1 MDKELIIKNGR
12 QTFEIEIDAMRRA
25 MNSLDDSFAKAVE
38 IILGCKGRVVVIGMG
53 KSGLI
58 GKKIAATLASTGTPA
73 FFMHPAEGMHGDLGM
88 LVKGDVVIGISNSGE
103 TEEMK
108 VLLPLI
114 KRLGSKL
121 IAIVGKK
128 DSTLGRE
135 SDCILDASI
144 EKEACPLNLAPT
156 ASTTVALALGDALA
170 VALVECRGF
179 KAEDFAMFHPSGSLG
194 KRLLTTVDD
203 LMHKGSEVPKVYESD
218 TVEKAVQEIN
228 EKKFGCTAV
237 MNDKNELTGII
248 TDGDLRR
255 ALTKYNTV
263 QNLKVLDIMTHN
275 PKMIKK
281 HELAAKALH
290 IMEEYKISSLFII
303 DNNKTPEGILH
314 FQDLLKYGLV

>member
-1 MDKELIIKNGR
+1 MDRELIIQNGR
-12 QTFEIEIDAMRRA
+12 QTFEIEIDAMKKA
-25 MNSLDDSFAKAVE
+25 MNSLGESFAEAVE

-88 LVKGDVVIGISNSGE
+88 LVKGDVIIGISNSGE

-128 DSTLGRE
+128 DSTLGRA

-203 LMHKGSEVPKVYESD
+203 LMHRGDTVPKVYEND
-218 TVEKAVQEIN
+218 TVEKAVKEIN

-237 MNDKNELTGII
+237 INEKYELTGII

-255 ALTKYNTV
+255 ALTKYNTL
-263 QNLKVLDIMTHN
+263 QGLKAADIMTYN

-281 HELAAKALH
+281 DELAAKALH

-303 DNNKTPEGILH
+303 DDNKNPEGLLH

>member
-1 MDKELIIKNGR
+1 MDNKDIINFGIN
-12 QTFEIEIDAMRRA
+12 TFQIEIDAMKKA
-25 MNSLDDSFAKAVE
+25 MNSLSESFAQAVN

-53 KSGLI
+53 KSGII

-103 TEEMK
+103 TDEMK

-121 IAIVGKK
+121 IAIVGKA

-135 SDCILDASI
+135 SDCILDASV

-156 ASTTVALALGDALA
+156 ASTTVALAIGDALA

-194 KRLLTTVDD
+194 KRLLTTVND
-203 LMHKGSEVPKVYESD
+203 LMHTGDALPVVNEND
-218 TVEKAVQEIN
+218 TVENAVKEIN

-237 MNDKNELTGII
+237 VNNDNKLTGII

-255 ALTKYNTV
+255 AISKYSSIH
-263 QNLKVLDIMTHN
+263 QLKVSEIMTHT
-275 PKMIKK
+275 PKMIMKY
-281 HELAAKALH
+281 ELAAKALH

-303 DNNKTPEGILH
+303 DKEHHPEGIIH
-314 FQDLLKYGLV
+314 FQDLLKFGLV

>member
-1 MDKELIIKNGR
+1 MDRELIIQNGR
-12 QTFEIEIDAMRRA
+12 QTFAIEIDAMKKA
-25 MNSLDDSFAKAVE
+25 MNSLGESFAEAVE

-53 KSGLI
+53 KSGII

-88 LVKGDVVIGISNSGE
+88 LVKGDVIIGISNSGE

-128 DSTLGRE
+128 NSTLGRA

-203 LMHKGSEVPKVYESD
+203 LMHRGDTVPKVYEND
-218 TVEKAVQEIN
+218 TVEKAVKEIN

-237 MNDKNELTGII
+237 INEKYELTGII

-255 ALTKYNTV
+255 ALTKYNSL
-263 QNLKVLDIMTHN
+263 QDLKAVDIMTYN

-281 HELAAKALH
+281 DELAAKALH

-303 DNNKTPEGILH
+303 DDNKNPEGLLH
-314 FQDLLKYGLV
+314 FQDLLRYGLV

>member
-1 MDKELIIKNGR
+1 MDRKTIIKNGK
-12 QTFEIEIDAMRRA
+12 QTFEIEIDAMKKA
-25 MNSLDDSFAKAVE
+25 MNSLGESFAEAVE

-88 LVKGDVVIGISNSGE
+88 LVKGDVIIGISNSGE

-121 IAIVGKK
+121 ISIVGRA

-144 EKEACPLNLAPT
+144 DKEACPLNLAPT
-156 ASTTVALALGDALA
+156 ASTTVALAIGDALA

-203 LMHKGSEVPKVYESD
+203 IMHKVSEVPVINEND
-218 TVEKAVQEIN
+218 IVEKAVEEIN
-228 EKKFGCTAV
+228 NKKFGCTAV
-237 MNDKNELTGII
+237 INDNKELVGII

-255 ALTKYNTV
+255 AITKYSVINS
-263 QNLKVLDIMTHN
+263 LKVSEIMTCN

-281 HELAAKALH
+281 NELAAKALH
-290 IMEEYKISSLFII
+290 IMEEFKISSLFII
-303 DNNKTPEGILH
+303 DENKTPEGIIH
-314 FQDLLKYGLV
+314 FQDLLQYGLV

>member
-1 MDKELIIKNGR
+1 MDKELIIKNGK
-12 QTFEIEIDAMRRA
+12 QTFEIEIKAMKRA

-203 LMHKGSEVPKVYESD
+203 LMHKGNEVPKVYESD

-228 EKKFGCTAV
+228 EKRFGCTAV

-263 QNLKVLDIMTHN
+263 QNLKVSDIMTHN

>member
-12 QTFEIEIDAMRRA
+12 QTFEIEIEAMKRA
-25 MNSLDDSFAKAVE
+25 MNSLDNSFAKAVE

-203 LMHKGSEVPKVYESD
+203 LMHKGNEVPKVYESD

-263 QNLKVLDIMTHN
+263 QNLKVSDIMTHN

>member
-12 QTFEIEIDAMRRA
+12 QTFEIEIEAMKRA

-135 SDCILDASI
+135 SDCILNASI

-203 LMHKGSEVPKVYESD
+203 LMHKGNEVPKVYESN

-228 EKKFGCTAV
+228 EKRFGCTAV

-263 QNLKVLDIMTHN
+263 QNLKVSDIMTHN

>member
-1 MDKELIIKNGR
+1 MDKELIVKNGK
-12 QTFEIEIDAMRRA
+12 QTFEIEIDAMKKA
-25 MNSLDDSFAKAVE
+25 MNSLGDSFAEAVQ

-88 LVKGDVVIGISNSGE
+88 LVKGDVIIGISNSGE

-194 KRLLTTVDD
+194 KRLLTTVSD
-203 LMHKGSEVPKVYESD
+203 LMHVGNEVPIIYETD

-228 EKKFGCTAV
+228 EKRFGCTAII
-237 MNDKNELTGII
+237 NDKQELTGII

-255 ALTKYNTV
+255 SLAKYNTIN
-263 QNLKVLDIMTHN
+263 NLTAKDIMTYN

-281 HELAAKALH
+281 YELAAKALH

-303 DNNKTPEGILH
+303 DDNKNPEGILH

>member
-1 MDKELIIKNGR
+1 MDKELIIKNGK
-12 QTFEIEIDAMRRA
+12 QTFEIEIDAMKKA
-25 MNSLDDSFAKAVE
+25 MNSLGDSFAEAVQ

-88 LVKGDVVIGISNSGE
+88 LVKGDVIIGISNSGE

-194 KRLLTTVDD
+194 KRLLTTVSD
-203 LMHKGSEVPKVYESD
+203 LMHVGNEVPIIYETD
-218 TVEKAVQEIN
+218 TAEKAVQEIN
-228 EKKFGCTAV
+228 EKRFGCTAII
-237 MNDKNELTGII
+237 NDKQELTGII

-255 ALTKYNTV
+255 SLAKYNTIN
-263 QNLKVLDIMTHN
+263 NLTAKDIMTYN

-303 DNNKTPEGILH
+303 DDNKNPEGILH

>member
-1 MDKELIIKNGR
+1 MEQELIIENGK
-12 QTFEIEIDAMRRA
+12 QTFKIEIEAMQRA
-25 MNSLDDSFAKAVE
+25 MNSLDSNFANAVN

-114 KRLGSKL
+114 KRLDSKL

-128 DSTLGRE
+128 DSTLGRA

-203 LMHKGSEVPKVYESD
+203 IMHKGDDVPKVHENDTSD
-218 TVEKAVQEIN
+218 KVVNEIN
-228 EKKFGCTAV
+228 IKKFGCTAV
-237 MNDKNELTGII
+237 INDNNELVGII

-255 ALTKYNTV
+255 ALTKYGNV
-263 QNLKVLDIMTHN
+263 ANLKASDIMTHN

-281 HELAAKALH
+281 DELAAKALH

-303 DNNKTPEGILH
+303 DTRKYPEGILH
-314 FQDLLKYGLV
+314 FQDLLQFGLV

>member
-12 QTFEIEIDAMRRA
+12 QTFEIEIEAMKRA

-114 KRLGSKL
+114 KRLDSKL

-203 LMHKGSEVPKVYESD
+203 LMHKGNEVPKVYESD

-263 QNLKVLDIMTHN
+263 QNLKVSDIMTHN

>member
-12 QTFEIEIDAMRRA
+12 QTFEIEIEAMKRA

-114 KRLGSKL
+114 KRLDSKL

-203 LMHKGSEVPKVYESD
+203 LMHKGNEVPKVYESD

-228 EKKFGCTAV
+228 EKRFGCTAV

-263 QNLKVLDIMTHN
+263 QNLKVSDIMTHN

>member
-1 MDKELIIKNGR
+1 MNNQEIVNFGLNTLK
-12 QTFEIEIDAMRRA
+12 IEIDALKKTMSKLSD
-25 MNSLDDSFAKAVE
+25 NFALAVN
-38 IILGCKGRVVVIGMG
+38 IILECKGRVVVIGMG
-53 KSGLI
+53 KSGII

-103 TEEMK
+103 TDEMK

-121 IAIVGKK
+121 IAIVGKT
-128 DSTLGRE
+128 DSTLGKE
-135 SDCILDASI
+135 SDCILDASV

-156 ASTTVALALGDALA
+156 ASTTVALAIGDALA

-194 KRLLTTVDD
+194 KRLLTTVSD
-203 LMHKGSEVPKVYESD
+203 LMHTGEKLPIINQND
-218 TVEKAVQEIN
+218 TVEKAIIEIN
-228 EKKFGCTAV
+228 NKKFGCTAV
-237 MNDKNELTGII
+237 VDDNNKLVGII

-255 ALTKYNTV
+255 AISKYSSIN
-263 QNLKVLDIMTHN
+263 QLKVYEIMTHN
-275 PKMIKK
+275 PKMIVKY
-281 HELAAKALH
+281 ELAAKALH

-303 DNNKTPEGILH
+303 DKNQHPDGIIH
-314 FQDLLKYGLV
+314 FQDLLKFGLV

>member
-12 QTFEIEIDAMRRA
+12 QTFEIEIEAMKRA

-203 LMHKGSEVPKVYESD
+203 LMHKGNEVPKVYESD

-228 EKKFGCTAV
+228 EKRFGCTAV

-263 QNLKVLDIMTHN
+263 QNLKVSDIMTHN

>member
-1 MDKELIIKNGR
+1 MAKKTIIKNGK
-12 QTFEIEIDAMRRA
+12 QTFEIEIDAMKKA
-25 MNSLDDSFAKAVE
+25 MNSLGESFAEAVE

-88 LVKGDVVIGISNSGE
+88 LVKGDVIIGISNSGE

-121 IAIVGKK
+121 ISIVGRA

-144 EKEACPLNLAPT
+144 DKEACPLNLAPT
-156 ASTTVALALGDALA
+156 ASTTVALAIGDALA

-203 LMHKGSEVPKVYESD
+203 IMHKGSEVPVINEND
-218 TVEKAVQEIN
+218 IVEKAVEEIN
-228 EKKFGCTAV
+228 NKKFGCTAV
-237 MNDKNELTGII
+237 INDNKELVGII

-255 ALTKYNTV
+255 AITKYSVINS
-263 QNLKVLDIMTHN
+263 LKVSEIMTCN

-281 HELAAKALH
+281 NELAAKALH
-290 IMEEYKISSLFII
+290 IMEEFKISSLFII
-303 DNNKTPEGILH
+303 DENKTPEGIIH
-314 FQDLLKYGLV
+314 FQDLLQYGLV

>member
-1 MDKELIIKNGR
+1 MDRKTIIKNGK
-12 QTFEIEIDAMRRA
+12 QTFEIEIDAMKKA
-25 MNSLDDSFAKAVE
+25 MNSLGESFAEAVE

-88 LVKGDVVIGISNSGE
+88 LVKGDVIIGISNSGE

-121 IAIVGKK
+121 ISIVGRA

-144 EKEACPLNLAPT
+144 DKEACPLNLAPT
-156 ASTTVALALGDALA
+156 ASTTVALAIGDALA

-203 LMHKGSEVPKVYESD
+203 IMHKGSEVPVINEND
-218 TVEKAVQEIN
+218 IVEKAVEEIN
-228 EKKFGCTAV
+228 NKKFGCTAV
-237 MNDKNELTGII
+237 INDNKELVGII

-255 ALTKYNTV
+255 AITKYSVINS
-263 QNLKVLDIMTHN
+263 LKVSEIMTCN

-281 HELAAKALH
+281 NELEAKALH
-290 IMEEYKISSLFII
+290 IMEEFKISSLFII
-303 DNNKTPEGILH
+303 DENKTPEGIIH
-314 FQDLLKYGLV
+314 FQDLLQYGLV

>member
-1 MDKELIIKNGR
+1 MDKELIVKNGK
-12 QTFEIEIDAMRRA
+12 QTFEIEIDAMKKA
-25 MNSLDDSFAKAVE
+25 MNSLGDSFAEAVQ

-88 LVKGDVVIGISNSGE
+88 LVKGDVIIGISNSGE

-194 KRLLTTVDD
+194 KRLLTTVSD
-203 LMHKGSEVPKVYESD
+203 LMHVGNEVPIIYETD

-228 EKKFGCTAV
+228 EKRFGCTAII
-237 MNDKNELTGII
+237 NDKQELTGII

-255 ALTKYNTV
+255 SLAKYNTIN
-263 QNLKVLDIMTHN
+263 NLTAKDIMTYN

-303 DNNKTPEGILH
+303 DDNKNPEGILH

>member
-1 MDKELIIKNGR
+1 MDRNTIIKNGK
-12 QTFEIEIDAMRRA
+12 QTFEIEIDAMKKA
-25 MNSLDDSFAKAVE
+25 MNSLGESFAEAVE
-38 IILGCKGRVVVIGMG
+38 IILACKGRVVVIGMG

-88 LVKGDVVIGISNSGE
+88 LVKGDVIIGISNSGE

-121 IAIVGKK
+121 ISIVGRA
-128 DSTLGRE
+128 DSTLGSE

-144 EKEACPLNLAPT
+144 DKEACPLNLAPT
-156 ASTTVALALGDALA
+156 ASTTVALAIGDALA

-203 LMHKGSEVPKVYESD
+203 IMHKGFEVPVINEND
-218 TVEKAVQEIN
+218 IVEKAVEEIN
-228 EKKFGCTAV
+228 NKKFGCTAV
-237 MNDKNELTGII
+237 VNNNNKLVGII

-255 ALTKYNTV
+255 AITKHSSIN
-263 QNLKVLDIMTHN
+263 NLKVSEIMTCN

-281 HELAAKALH
+281 NELAAKALH
-290 IMEEYKISSLFII
+290 IMEEFKISSLFII
-303 DNNKTPEGILH
+303 DENKTPEGIVH

>member
-12 QTFEIEIDAMRRA
+12 QTFEIEIEAMKRA

-203 LMHKGSEVPKVYESD
+203 LMHKGNEVPKVYESN

-228 EKKFGCTAV
+228 EKRFGCTAV

-263 QNLKVLDIMTHN
+263 QNLKVSDIMTHN

-290 IMEEYKISSLFII
+290 IMEEYTISSLFII

>member
-12 QTFEIEIDAMRRA
+12 QTFEIEIEAMKRA

-53 KSGLI
+53 KSGII

-114 KRLGSKL
+114 KRLDSKL

-203 LMHKGSEVPKVYESD
+203 LMHKGNEVPKVYESD

-263 QNLKVLDIMTHN
+263 QNLKVSDIMTHN

>member
-1 MDKELIIKNGR
+1 MDRNTIIKNGK
-12 QTFEIEIDAMRRA
+12 QTFEIEIDAMKKA
-25 MNSLDDSFAKAVE
+25 MNSLGKSFAEAVE
-38 IILGCKGRVVVIGMG
+38 IILACKGRVVVIGMG

-88 LVKGDVVIGISNSGE
+88 LVKGDVIIGISNSGE

-121 IAIVGKK
+121 ISIVGRA

-144 EKEACPLNLAPT
+144 DKEACPLNLAPT
-156 ASTTVALALGDALA
+156 ASTTVALAIGDALA

-179 KAEDFAMFHPSGSLG
+179 KAEDFAIFHPSGSLG

-203 LMHKGSEVPKVYESD
+203 IMHKGFEVPVINEND
-218 TVEKAVQEIN
+218 IVEKAVEEIN
-228 EKKFGCTAV
+228 NKKFGCTAV
-237 MNDKNELTGII
+237 VNNNNKLVGII

-255 ALTKYNTV
+255 AITKHSSIN
-263 QNLKVLDIMTHN
+263 NLKVSEIMTCN

-281 HELAAKALH
+281 NELAAKALH
-290 IMEEYKISSLFII
+290 IMEEFKISSLFII
-303 DNNKTPEGILH
+303 DENKTPEGIVH

>member
-1 MDKELIIKNGR
+1 MDKELIIKNGK
-12 QTFEIEIDAMRRA
+12 QTFEIEIEAMKRA

-203 LMHKGSEVPKVYESD
+203 LMHKGNEVPKVYESN

-228 EKKFGCTAV
+228 EKRFGCTAV

-263 QNLKVLDIMTHN
+263 QNLKVSDIMTHN

>member
-1 MDKELIIKNGR
+1 MDRKTIIKNGK
-12 QTFEIEIDAMRRA
+12 QTFEIEIDAMKKA
-25 MNSLDDSFAKAVE
+25 MNSLGESFAEAVE

-88 LVKGDVVIGISNSGE
+88 LVKGDVIIGISNSGE

-121 IAIVGKK
+121 ISIVGRA

-144 EKEACPLNLAPT
+144 DKEACPLNLAPT
-156 ASTTVALALGDALA
+156 ASTTVALAIGDALA

-203 LMHKGSEVPKVYESD
+203 IMHKGSEVPVINEND
-218 TVEKAVQEIN
+218 IVEKAVEEIN
-228 EKKFGCTAV
+228 NKKFGCTAV
-237 MNDKNELTGII
+237 INDNKELVGII

-255 ALTKYNTV
+255 AITKYSVINS
-263 QNLKVLDIMTHN
+263 LKVSEIMTCN

-281 HELAAKALH
+281 NELAAKALH
-290 IMEEYKISSLFII
+290 IMEEFKISSLFII
-303 DNNKTPEGILH
+303 DENKTPEGIIH
-314 FQDLLKYGLV
+314 FQDLLQYGLV

>member
-1 MDKELIIKNGR
+1 MNDKQIINFGIN
-12 QTFEIEIDAMRRA
+12 TFQIEIEAMKKT
-25 MNSLDDSFAKAVE
+25 MDNLSESFALAVN

-53 KSGLI
+53 KSGII

-88 LVKGDVVIGISNSGE
+88 LVKGDVIIGISNSGE
-103 TEEMK
+103 TDEMK

-121 IAIVGKK
+121 IAIVGKS

-135 SDCILDASI
+135 SDCILDASVD
-144 EKEACPLNLAPT
+144 KEACPLNLAPT

-194 KRLLTTVDD
+194 KRLLTTVND
-203 LMHKGSEVPKVYESD
+203 LMHTGNNMPVINEND
-218 TVEKAVQEIN
+218 TVENAIIEIN
-228 EKKFGCTAV
+228 NKRFGCTAV
-237 MNDKNELTGII
+237 VDNNNHLIGII

-255 ALTKYNTV
+255 AISKYSSIHQLNV
-263 QNLKVLDIMTHN
+263 SAIMTHS
-275 PKMIKK
+275 PKTIVKY
-281 HELAAKALH
+281 ELAAKALH

-303 DNNKTPEGILH
+303 DKNNHPEGIIH
-314 FQDLLKYGLV
+314 FQDLLKFGLV

>member
-1 MDKELIIKNGR
+1 MDKELIIKNGK
-12 QTFEIEIDAMRRA
+12 QTFEIEIEAMKRA

-203 LMHKGSEVPKVYESD
+203 LMHKGNEVPKVYESD

-228 EKKFGCTAV
+228 EKRFGCTAV

-263 QNLKVLDIMTHN
+263 QNLKVSDIMTHN

>member
-12 QTFEIEIDAMRRA
+12 QTFEIEIEAMKRA

-203 LMHKGSEVPKVYESD
+203 LMHKGNEVPKVYESN

-228 EKKFGCTAV
+228 KKRFGCTAV

-263 QNLKVLDIMTHN
+263 QNLKVSDIMTHN

>member
-12 QTFEIEIDAMRRA
+12 QTFEIEIEAMKRA

-88 LVKGDVVIGISNSGE
+88 LVKGDVIIGISNSGE

-203 LMHKGSEVPKVYESD
+203 LMHKGNEVPKVYESN

-228 EKKFGCTAV
+228 EKRFGCTAV

-263 QNLKVLDIMTHN
+263 QNLKVSDIMTHN

>member
-12 QTFEIEIDAMRRA
+12 QTFEIEIEAMKRA

-203 LMHKGSEVPKVYESD
+203 LMHKGNEVPKVYESD

-228 EKKFGCTAV
+228 EKRFGCTAV
-237 MNDKNELTGII
+237 MNDKKELTGII

-263 QNLKVLDIMTHN
+263 QNLKVSDIMTHN

>member
-1 MDKELIIKNGR
+1 MDKELIIKNGK
-12 QTFEIEIDAMRRA
+12 QTFEIEIEAMKRA

-203 LMHKGSEVPKVYESD
+203 LMHKGNEVPKVYESD

-263 QNLKVLDIMTHN
+263 QNLKVSDIMTHN

>member
-1 MDKELIIKNGR
+1 MDNKEIIKYGIN
-12 QTFEIEIDAMRRA
+12 TFQIEIEAMKKT
-25 MNSLDDSFAKAVE
+25 MNSLSDSFAQAVN
-38 IILGCKGRVVVIGMG
+38 IILCCKGRVVVIGMG
-53 KSGLI
+53 KSGII

-103 TEEMK
+103 TDEMK

-121 IAIVGKK
+121 IAIVGKA

-135 SDCILDASI
+135 SDCILDASV

-156 ASTTVALALGDALA
+156 ASTTVALAIGDALA

-194 KRLLTTVDD
+194 KRLLTTVSD
-203 LMHKGSEVPKVYESD
+203 LMHTGDAVPVVYEND
-218 TVEKAVQEIN
+218 TVENAVKEIN
-228 EKKFGCTAV
+228 KKKFGCTAV
-237 MNDKNELTGII
+237 VDNNNKLIGII

-255 ALTKYNTV
+255 AISKYPSV
-263 QNLKVLDIMTHN
+263 HHLKVSEIMTHN
-275 PKMIKK
+275 PKMIVKY
-281 HELAAKALH
+281 ELAAKALH
-290 IMEEYKISSLFII
+290 IMEEYKISSLFIT
-303 DNNKTPEGILH
+303 DKEQRPEGIIH
-314 FQDLLKYGLV
+314 FQDLLKFGLV

>member
-1 MDKELIIKNGR
+1 MDKADIIKNGKE
-12 QTFEIEIDAMRRA
+12 TFEIEIAAMKKT
-25 MNSLDDSFAKAVE
+25 MNSIGESFAYAVE

-53 KSGLI
+53 KSGII

-88 LVKGDVVIGISNSGE
+88 LVKGDVIIGISNSGE

-121 IAIVGKK
+121 ISIVGKP

-203 LMHKGSEVPKVYESD
+203 LMHKGSEVPVVLESD
-218 TVEKAVQEIN
+218 TVEKAVKEISN
-228 EKKFGCTAV
+228 KKFGCTAV
-237 MNDKNELTGII
+237 INNSKQLTGII

-255 ALTKYNTV
+255 AVAKYNAI
-263 QNLKVLDIMTHN
+263 NDLKVTDIMTHN
-275 PKMIKK
+275 PKMIMKY
-281 HELAAKALH
+281 ELAAKALH
-290 IMEEYKISSLFII
+290 IMEEYKISSLFIT
-303 DNNKTPEGILH
+303 DKNNTPEGIIH
-314 FQDLLKYGLV
+314 FQDLLKFGLV

>member
-1 MDKELIIKNGR
+1 MDRNTIIKNGK
-12 QTFEIEIDAMRRA
+12 QTFEIEIDAMKKA
-25 MNSLDDSFAKAVE
+25 MNSLGESFAEAVE
-38 IILGCKGRVVVIGMG
+38 IILACKGRVVVIGMG

-88 LVKGDVVIGISNSGE
+88 LVKGDVIIGISNSGE

-121 IAIVGKK
+121 ISIVGRA

-144 EKEACPLNLAPT
+144 DKEACPLNLAPT
-156 ASTTVALALGDALA
+156 ASTTVALAIGDALA

-203 LMHKGSEVPKVYESD
+203 IMHKGFEVPVINEND
-218 TVEKAVQEIN
+218 IVEKAVEEIN
-228 EKKFGCTAV
+228 NKKFGCTAV
-237 MNDKNELTGII
+237 VNNNNKLVGII

-255 ALTKYNTV
+255 AITKHSSIN
-263 QNLKVLDIMTHN
+263 NLKVSEIMTCN

-281 HELAAKALH
+281 NELAAKAIH
-290 IMEEYKISSLFII
+290 IMEEFKISSLFI
-303 DNNKTPEGILH
+303 LH
-314 FQDLLKYGLV
+314 VSYNLALVS